1 MQNQIKLSL
10 LDSKLVH
17 RSSMKKILF
26 LFIIIF
32 NYQISYAENKIA
44 YIDIDFILNNSIVGQ
59 SISDHIKKIKEKKN
73 SEFKTIEKQLSD
85 KENDIVK
92 QKNIIEKNEFEKKIK
107 NLKNEIKDYRKKKL
121 LANEEINKK
130 KIDYTKQVLKVLD
143 PIISKYVEDN
153 SINVVFPKK
162 NIIIAKK
169 NLDIT
174 DSVMNL
180 LNSQIINVEF

>member
-1 MQNQIKLSL
+1 
-10 LDSKLVH
+10 
-17 RSSMKKILF
+17 MKKIIL
-26 LFIIIF
+26 LIIIIF
-32 NYQISYAENKIA
+32 SYQNSYAENKIA

-130 KIDYTKQVLKVLD
+130 KIHYTKQVLKVLD

-153 SINVVFPKK
+153 SINIVFPKK

-174 DSVMNL
+174 NTIMDL
-180 LNSQIINVEF
+180 LNKKLVNLDF